1 MMLRFFSGTFRAA
14 VRMQARWR
22 GILARRHARAKLRAI
37 RRAEGHGKRRLQ
49 QTLVRVFLGYKARK
63 RARLLRRDRAIRRI
77 QDFWRAIYWRRKLRF
92 LRAISLFQA
101 AWRRQKF
108 QREVLGPL
116 MERLRYEYDRK
127 FRAAQAIQ
135 ARARGLV
142 VRGGTGVERTREWA
156 RRTSEE
162 EHRIHNESAVS
173 HTYGLPGNLIAAQL
187 LCD

>member
-1 MMLRFFSGTFRAA
+1 MMLCFFSGTFRAA

-37 RRAEGHGKRRLQ
+37 HRAEGHGKRRLQ

-101 AWRRQKF
+101 
-108 QREVLGPL
+108 G
-116 MERLRYEYDRK
+116 
-127 FRAAQAIQ
+127 QAYRSSN
-135 ARARGLV
+135 ARAFEIFDFS
-142 VRGGTGVERTREWA
+142 TFYTRA
-156 RRTSEE
+156 CRVP
-162 EHRIHNESAVS
+162 HIH
-173 HTYGLPGNLIAAQL
+173 Q
-187 LCD
+187 